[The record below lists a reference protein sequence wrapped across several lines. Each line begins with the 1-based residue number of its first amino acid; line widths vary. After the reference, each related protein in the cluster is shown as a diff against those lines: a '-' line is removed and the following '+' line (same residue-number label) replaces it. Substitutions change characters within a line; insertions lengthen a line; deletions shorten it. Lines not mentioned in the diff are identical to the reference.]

1 MIENNEF
8 FLNGLADTNN
18 MILILFV
25 FFFIIIVI
33 ENYPS

>member
-1 MIENNEF
+1 MET
-8 FLNGLADTNN
+8 LADINN